1 MYRKT
6 LIALACTVISAPA
19 FAQSECPHDK
29 LTRAPCSILTFPTPP
44 PPPPPPPPVRT
55 TADEFG
61 LVRQN
66 PPPPP
71 SMDLRLPDGL
81 FVGRGMNGGGVGGP
95 QWHF

>member
-6 LIALACTVISAPA
+6 LIALACAVISAPA

-44 PPPPPPPPVRT
+44 PPPPPVRT

-61 LVRQN
+61 YVRQN

-71 SMDLRLPDGL
+71 SAPLQLPNNT
-81 FVGRGMNGGGVGGP
+81 FVGPGMNGGGVAGIKRP
-95 QWHF
+95 F

>member
-6 LIALACTVISAPA
+6 LIALACAVISAPA

-44 PPPPPPPPVRT
+44 PPPPPVRT

-61 LVRQN
+61 YVRQN

-71 SMDLRLPDGL
+71 STDIHLPQGTFGD
-81 FVGRGMNGGGVGGP
+81 RGMSGGVVTGI
-95 QWHF
+95 QRHF